1 MRRSS
6 SDRYRS
12 ILRKMAGEPLRMRF
26 QRGELGA
33 RLEDEERRVL
43 DNFLRRMR
51 NLGALEID
59 PEVRGG
65 YRFPNR
71 LHALY
76 FWMESQLK
84 VRA

>member
-1 MRRSS
+1 
-6 SDRYRS
+6 
-12 ILRKMAGEPLRMRF
+12 MRF
-26 QRGELGA
+26 QRGELA
-33 RLEDEERRVL
+33 TRLTEDERRVL

-51 NLGALEID
+51 TLGAVEND

-65 YRFPNR
+65 YRLPNR

-84 VRA
+84 SHT